1 MERRKDL
8 DFAKGIGI
16 ILMVLGR
23 CYSEGNGGALKIWFY
38 SFHMPLFFLVSG
50 MLAQSK
56 ERIPFRRF
64 LCKWARS
71 LLLPYFIWGIAAA
84 LYLSIM
90 GRRSLDY
97 FLGCLMQVATLQGLS
112 AMWFLPCLFFAEIL
126 FYIGRVLYER
136 NRDLGWGGIVL
147 VSAIGFFCPPANE
160 YIEIILRSCTGVFFL
175 WLGWLFAKPFS
186 QLRKSYIWVIAF
198 VLHLILS
205 RLNGQVDMLG
215 RVYGNY
221 VLFCLDALMGTW
233 LTIQLYQL
241 LAAARLERYAEFAT
255 WFGRNS
261 IVLVCTS
268 LYAIDIL
275 RLVDYKLFGNILPR
289 LGSAEGILL
298 CTLALSIE
306 FVVIIVCKKTLW
318 FTFGKSRPDLKS
330 NNVGQ

>member
-8 DFAKGIGI
+8 DFAKGVGI
-16 ILMVLGR
+16 ILMILGH
-23 CYSEGNGGALKIWFY
+23 CYSEGNGGTLKIWFY

-56 ERIPFRRF
+56 ERSPFGHF
-64 LCKWARS
+64 ICKRARS

-90 GRRSLDY
+90 GRRSFDW
-97 FLGCLMQVATLQGLS
+97 FLECLVRVATFQGLS

-126 FYIGRVLYER
+126 FYIGRALYEK
-136 NRDLGWGGIVL
+136 NRVLGWGGIIL
-147 VSAIGFFCPPANE
+147 VSAIGFFCPPTNE
-160 YIEIILRSCTGVFFL
+160 YIEIILRSCTGAFFL
-175 WLGWLFAKPFS
+175 WLGWFLAKPF
-186 QLRKSYIWVIAF
+186 RKSCRSYVWAAVF
-198 VLHLILS
+198 VLHLVLS

-221 VLFCLDALMGTW
+221 ILFCLDALLGTW
-233 LTIQLYQL
+233 LIIQLYQL
-241 LAAARLERYAEFAT
+241 LSSAQIERYAKVVT

-298 CTLALSIE
+298 CALALSIE
-306 FVVIIVCKKTLW
+306 FVVIIVCNKTLW
-318 FTFGKSRPDLKS
+318 FTFGKSRPDFKS
-330 NNVGQ
+330 IM